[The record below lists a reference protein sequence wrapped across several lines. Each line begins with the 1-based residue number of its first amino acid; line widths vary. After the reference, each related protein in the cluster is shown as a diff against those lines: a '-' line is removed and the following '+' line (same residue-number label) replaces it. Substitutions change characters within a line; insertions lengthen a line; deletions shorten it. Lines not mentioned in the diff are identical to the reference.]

1 MKFTL
6 EPLPFA
12 EDALEP
18 YISQRTVNVHYNKH
32 HKGYLAKLDREL
44 ANDKRRTMTL
54 EGIIRTSDGSV
65 FNNAAQVWNHNFY
78 WQSIKPG
85 GSRKPAAGPFF
96 KQIKADFTSV
106 DALGKKLCAAAAGE
120 FGSGWGWLVFDEK
133 TAALRVIST
142 DDAENPLR
150 SACIPLLTVDVWEHA
165 YYLDY
170 QNEREDYLNAVIA
183 HLLNWDFAAG
193 NFARCKRAA

>member
-12 EDALEP
+12 ESALEP
-18 YISQRTVNVHYNKH
+18 YITQRTVNIHYNKH
-32 HKGYLAKLDREL
+32 HKGYLAKLDKEL

-65 FNNAAQVWNHNFY
+65 FNNAAQVWNHSFY

-85 GSRKPAAGPFF
+85 GCKKPASGQFF
-96 KQIKADFTSV
+96 KQIKADFGSV
-106 DALGKKLCAAAAGE
+106 EGLGNKLCAEAAGE
-120 FGSGWGWLVFDEK
+120 FGSGWGWLVFDEG
-133 TAALRVIST
+133 TASLRVIST

-150 SACIPLLTVDVWEHA
+150 SSCIPLLTVDVWEHA

-170 QNEREDYLNAVIA
+170 QNEREKYLDAVIA
-183 HLLNWDFAAG
+183 NLVNWEFAAG
-193 NFARCKRAA
+193 NFARCKHAA